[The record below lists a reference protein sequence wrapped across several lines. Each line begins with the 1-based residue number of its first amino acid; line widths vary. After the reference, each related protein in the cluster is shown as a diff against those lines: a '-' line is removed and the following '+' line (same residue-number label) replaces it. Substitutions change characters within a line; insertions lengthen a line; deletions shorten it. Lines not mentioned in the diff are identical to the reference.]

1 MKKILIAALSV
12 LLALGIIAPSQAAS
26 PIPCGGE
33 VVCPTLPC
41 GDQACPAPTQITL
54 LLAHQA
60 WARSAYVTTM
70 ARPIRWL
77 SVNDSVLVYRGL
89 APTGCVGVDQSGK
102 AAAEALRLAFK
113 RHNEGRDRTARAWLA
128 TARTEIAGVFAVN
141 ACGAV

>member
-12 LLALGIIAPSQAAS
+12 LLALAFITPSQAAS

-33 VVCPTLPC
+33 VVCPTQPC

-54 LLAHQA
+54 LVAHQA
-60 WARSAYVTTM
+60 WARSAYTTTLT
-70 ARPIRWL
+70 RPIRWF
-77 SVNDSVLVYRGL
+77 SVNDAVLVYRGL
-89 APTGCVGVDQSGK
+89 APTGCVGVDESAA

-113 RHNEGRDRTARAWLA
+113 RHSQGSDRTARAWLA

-141 ACGAV
+141 ACS